1 MIFHMKTDVLP
12 MVRFIGQIYY
22 HQPWK
27 HFERKAN
34 EFIVYVIKRGNM
46 FIEEDGIRYHL
57 HKKDIF
63 IFEPNKNHKG
73 YKSASCEYFHIHF
86 SNLGLCETDFKDII
100 TLANELRKRRYCA
113 TTSNCLSSELPNDS
127 KCFLPKQYS
136 LEHIDYYSNKLKEC
150 INNYEI
156 RIENYKEI
164 ISTELLNLFI
174 RISREFAS
182 NIIESSSNQISKP
195 QHKATE
201 VLNYINSEYTNKLTG
216 YVIAEHFD
224 SNYDYLNRCFKQL
237 TGHTI
242 INYINMLRINKA
254 KELILTTNMKFTEI
268 AYLVGIDN
276 PYYFSKLFKKYAGCT
291 ATDYYNN
298 TMLLP

>member
-1 MIFHMKTDVLP
+1 MIFRMRTNVLP
-12 MVRFIGQIYY
+12 VVRFIGQISY
-22 HQPWK
+22 HQGWK
-27 HFERKAN
+27 HFERKAD
-34 EFIVYVIKRGNM
+34 EFIVYVIKKGDM
-46 FIEEDGIRYHL
+46 YIEEDGVRYHL
-57 HKKDIF
+57 RKKDIF
-63 IFEPNKNHKG
+63 FFEPGKVHNG

-86 SNLGLCETDFKDII
+86 SSLVLKELEFNNDSDLV
-100 TLANELRKRRYCA
+100 NELRRRRYIA

-127 KCFLPKQYS
+127 TCFLPKQYS

-164 ISTELLNLFI
+164 ISTELLNLLI

-182 NIIESSSNQISKP
+182 DIIESSSNQISKP
-195 QHKATE
+195 LHKATE
-201 VLNYINSEYTNKLTG
+201 VLDYINSEYTNKLTG
-216 YVIAEHFD
+216 EIIGEHFD

-242 INYINMLRINKA
+242 INYVNMLRISKA

-276 PYYFSKLFKKYAGCT
+276 PYYFSRLFKQHAGCT

-298 TMLLP
+298 TMLHP

>member
-1 MIFHMKTDVLP
+1 MIFQMRTDVLP

-34 EFIVYVIKRGNM
+34 EFIVYFIKRGNM
-46 FIEEDGIRYHL
+46 YIEEDVVRYHL
-57 HKKDIF
+57 QKKDIF
-63 IFEPNKNHKG
+63 IFEPNKSHKG

-86 SNLGLCETDFKDII
+86 SSLGLKESGYENTEG
-100 TLANELRKRRYCA
+100 LAGELRRRRYCA
-113 TTSNCLSSELPNDS
+113 ITSNCLSNELPNDS

-150 INNYEI
+150 INNYEV

-174 RISREFAS
+174 RISREFAT

-195 QHKATE
+195 LHKATE

-216 YVIAEHFD
+216 CVIAERFD

-242 INYINMLRINKA
+242 INYTNMLRINKA
-254 KELILTTNMKFTEI
+254 KELISTTNMKFTEI

-276 PYYFSKLFKKYAGCT
+276 QYYFSKLFKKYAGCT
-291 ATDYYNN
+291 ATDYYNK